1 MKEAGHKAAERERAL
16 EALRSLS
23 LADRNQA
30 SSRIRTRLAAMPDV
44 TGASTVLGFAPL
56 DTEPGIAPLL
66 DELRAEGTRILLP
79 RLGSEPG
86 SLEAIQLDRPIEAL
100 PRDGLGVRSPEAGT
114 PVPPDEIELVLVPG
128 LMFDTWGQR
137 LGRGGGYYDRLL
149 ERLPS
154 ARLVGICHEVSMC
167 DLVPVELH
175 DHRVDWI
182 VTESRTID
190 CTTRTPPVA

>member
-1 MKEAGHKAAERERAL
+1 
-16 EALRSLS
+16 
-23 LADRNQA
+23 
-30 SSRIRTRLAAMPDV
+30 MPEV
-44 TGASTVLGFAPL
+44 TGAATILGFAPL
-56 DTEPGIAPLL
+56 DSEPEIAPLL
-66 DELRAEGTRILLP
+66 DELRAKGIRILLP

-100 PRDGLGVRSPEAGT
+100 ARDGLGVRSPEAGR

-149 ERLPS
+149 ERLPR
-154 ARLVGICHEVSMC
+154 ARLVGICHEVSMG
-167 DLVPVELH
+167 DLVSVELH